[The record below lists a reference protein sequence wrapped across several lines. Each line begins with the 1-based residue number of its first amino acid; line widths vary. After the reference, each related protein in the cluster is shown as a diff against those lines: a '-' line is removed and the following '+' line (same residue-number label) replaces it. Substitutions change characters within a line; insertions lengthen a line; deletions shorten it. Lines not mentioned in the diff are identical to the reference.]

1 MLPDTGRVHASCP
14 RARAGQL
21 LGEGLPESEG
31 PQGVVLATAPQSCDR
46 DTDANCRLGEG
57 RDDQVGDERREE
69 GGGTGGATEI
79 SKEAT
84 LSKGKERLGSPE
96 RLGLPGSGSVS

>member
-1 MLPDTGRVHASCP
+1 MPT
-14 RARAGQL
+14 AGW
-21 LGEGLPESEG
+21 E
-31 PQGVVLATAPQSCDR
+31 R
-46 DTDANCRLGEG
+46 DGTIRW
-57 RDDQVGDERREE
+57 RDERREE

-84 LSKGKERLGSPE
+84 LSKGKERLCSPE